1 MSSVS
6 GREEIDAWIR
16 QFPAGTQKLLNQIRT
31 TVTRAVPQAEEVIRY
46 GIPTL
51 RLKQNLLHYAAF
63 DNHIGFYPTPSA
75 MQHFADQ
82 LKGYEQGKGSVQ
94 IPLDEPL
101 PLRLIEEIAKFR
113 ATEVLASGV
122 AIERKRAAKK
132 VSKKAAGKVEEHA
145 AKKVR
150 KRASKRGFGK

>member
-16 QFPAGTQKLLNQIRT
+16 KFPAGTQKLLNQIRT

-94 IPLDEPL
+94 LPLDQPL
-101 PLRLIEEIAKFR
+101 PLKLIEQIAKFR
-113 ATEVLASGV
+113 AAEVAAAG
-122 AIERKRAAKK
+122 AKGAKGAKGEPRPAAKK
-132 VSKKAAGKVEEHA
+132 AAKRAVKAASKKGTGK
-145 AKKVR
+145 
-150 KRASKRGFGK
+150 